1 MRILNGTGLRLTGQ
15 VLNLVTLIVG
25 VAAAYFLT
33 IQSLKI
39 ELAEKAEN
47 AVVVTLDKKLAH
59 LEVMIR
65 EGVISKE
72 QFYRFS
78 QDINARLTRIE
89 YYLMEHKGDSLG
101 TR

>member
-1 MRILNGTGLRLTGQ
+1 MRLTEGTGLRITSQ
-15 VLNLVTLIVG
+15 VINLVTLVVG

-39 ELAEKAEN
+39 ELAEKAES
-47 AVVVTLDKKLAH
+47 AVVITLDKKLAH

-72 QFYRFS
+72 QFYQFS
-78 QDINARLTRIE
+78 QDINTRLARIE
-89 YYLMEHKGDSLG
+89 YYLTEHKGDSLG